1 MVERSGYPAVIAE
14 VEVLT
19 PTLRKFVIAAQGT
32 RFPAVSAGSHVV
44 LGFGDASRRYK
55 NAYSVVSATPDG
67 RELSVIV
74 RRAPQSRGGSAFLHD
89 QAQDGTPVTV
99 LSSANLFPV
108 VKTARRHLMLSA
120 GVGITP
126 FLAHARALE
135 AEGADYTL
143 HHFCRPEE
151 KPAFEA
157 LLATLPPGRIFI
169 HDRPPEDAGMR
180 ERMAAEGIATHLY
193 FCGPEGFMGWVKQAA
208 DALGFVAAKVH
219 SEHFFVPEG
228 GRPFTAV
235 LARSGERIEVAGDET
250 LLEALERSGVDAPCM
265 CRGGACGACAL
276 EVLDGVPEH
285 RDHVLSEQEKAE
297 GRTILTCVSRART
310 DTLTLNL

>member
-1 MVERSGYPAVIAE
+1 MVERSGYPAVIAT
-14 VEVLT
+14 VDVLT
-19 PTLRKFVIAAQGT
+19 PTLRKFVLVAQGG

-44 LGFGDASRRYK
+44 LGFGDAARRYK

-74 RRAPQSRGGSAFLHD
+74 RRAPQSRGGSVFLHD
-89 QAQDGTPVTV
+89 KAQDGTPITV

-108 VKTARRHLMLSA
+108 VKKARRHLLLSA

-135 AEGADYTL
+135 TAGADYTL

-157 LLATLPPGRIFI
+157 LLASLLPARIFI
-169 HDRPPEDAGMR
+169 HDRPPEDVGMKQ
-180 ERMAAEGIATHLY
+180 RMAEENIATHLY
-193 FCGPEGFMGWVKQAA
+193 FCGPEGFMNWVEQTAA
-208 DALGFVAAKVH
+208 QLGFAAAKVH

-228 GRPFTAV
+228 GQPFTVV
-235 LARSGERIEVAGDET
+235 LAGSGQTIEVAGDET
-250 LLEALERSGVDAPCM
+250 LLEALENAGVDAPCM

-285 RDHVLSEQEKAE
+285 RDHVLTEQEKAE